1 MQVGVFWVGKVER
14 IVQCAFTLPPLHDT
28 NFPVASCQ
36 DKDIMNSTE
45 AMLVIFLKQM
55 SKMQRLLTSEYCTNK
70 EGPSNKHAFLS
81 GAAETR

>member
-36 DKDIMNSTE
+36 DKDIMISTE

-55 SKMQRLLTSEYCTNK
+55 SKMQRL
-70 EGPSNKHAFLS
+70 
-81 GAAETR
+81 